1 MLSQRRCGYHSAIA
15 RCVSSAQRRLARG
28 CHSVNPARNQLS
40 QPTVAPKA
48 PPQVRLDT
56 AANPLAALAA
66 EAGLGIMLLGWLF
79 ERFDVAAE
87 QIS

>member
-1 MLSQRRCGYHSAIA
+1 
-15 RCVSSAQRRLARG
+15 
-28 CHSVNPARNQLS
+28 
-40 QPTVAPKA
+40 
-48 PPQVRLDT
+48 VRLDT